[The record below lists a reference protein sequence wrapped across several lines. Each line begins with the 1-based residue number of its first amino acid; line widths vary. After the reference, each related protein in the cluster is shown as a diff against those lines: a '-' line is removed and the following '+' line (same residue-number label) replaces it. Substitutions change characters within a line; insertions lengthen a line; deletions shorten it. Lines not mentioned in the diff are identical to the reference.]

1 MEQKEEESSK
11 LMNDFI
17 KLEDLRITHNT
28 CISEVRL
35 QKEKDARIKAEE
47 AERLKAEE
55 DARLKAEEDAAV
67 KIQAISRGKQGRKEA
82 GKLREEAE
90 KLKKERLKERL
101 NVIIKNFK
109 DFIKKIKGLKTHIN
123 TTELNGVIE

>member
-35 QKEKDARIKAEE
+35 QKEKDARSIWT
-47 AERLKAEE
+47 RCE
-55 DARLKAEEDAAV
+55 DV
-67 KIQAISRGKQGRKEA
+67 CCIY
-82 GKLREEAE
+82 
-90 KLKKERLKERL
+90 KK
-101 NVIIKNFK
+101 
-109 DFIKKIKGLKTHIN
+109 
-123 TTELNGVIE
+123 